1 MVDELKVSTM
11 SILSVSGLA
20 KSYGAQDVFWDVSAQ
35 IAHGDKIGLVGPNG
49 EGKTTL
55 LRIMAGLEEP
65 TAGTVHRARKLR
77 VGYLPQIVELDS
89 ERTVYDEMLTAFA
102 DLQAQQAEL
111 RRLEQAMA
119 NPVRREEAM
128 RRYDDLLT
136 RFEMAGGY
144 TYEAQIRQVLA
155 GLGFSAE
162 EWNLPLGQLSG
173 GQKTRALLA
182 RLLLQAPD
190 LLLLDEPTN
199 HLDLAALEWLEDY
212 LNQWPDSLLV
222 VAHDRR
228 FLDKVVGRIWD
239 LGFGR
244 LEGYA
249 GNYSHY
255 AALRAERL
263 ARRRVEY
270 EAQQAHIAKTEA
282 FIRRYKAGQRSKE
295 ARGRQKRLDRLER
308 VERPREAQAMRLRLD
323 TKLRSGD
330 LVLTTEGLAVGYKSG
345 HPLFT
350 CPKLILRQGQ
360 RAALIGPNGSGK
372 TTFLRTVLG
381 QMLPLAGEIRLGAS
395 LKIGY
400 LPQTHETLNL
410 EHTVLDEILEVK
422 NLPLEKARTF
432 LGRFLFSGDEVFKQ
446 MGDLSG
452 GERSRVALAKLTL
465 QEPNFLLL
473 DEPTTHFDLP
483 SQEVLQD
490 VLETFQGTILLVSH
504 DRYLIDALAT
514 QVWALENGRLC
525 VYRGD
530 YGEYLVQWEA
540 ENQRAAEEVSRERT
554 QAQKRQE
561 DQDRIRQRQA
571 QQRARLTAQLEEEIA
586 ALEDHLA
593 KLGQELA
600 LASAAQALDRV
611 RVLGVEYEQ
620 VKAELDRRM
629 AEWAGGQT
637 A

>member
-1 MVDELKVSTM
+1 M
-11 SILSVSGLA
+11 SILTASGLA
-20 KSYGAQDVFWDVSAQ
+20 KSYGAQDVFWDVSVQ
-35 IAHGDKIGLVGPNG
+35 IARGDKIGLVGPNG

-55 LRIMAGLEEP
+55 LRILAGLEEP
-65 TAGTVHRARKLR
+65 TAGTVHRARGLQA
-77 VGYLPQIVELDS
+77 GYLPQIVDLDS
-89 ERTVYDEMLTAFA
+89 ERTVYAEMLTAFA
-102 DLQAQQAEL
+102 DLRAQQAEL
-111 RRLEQAMA
+111 RRLEEAMA
-119 NPVRREEAM
+119 DPARREEAM

-136 RFEMAGGY
+136 RFELAGGY
-144 TYEAQIRQVLA
+144 TYEARIRQVLA

-162 EWNLPLGQLSG
+162 EWDQPLGQLSG
-173 GQKTRALLA
+173 GQRTRALLA

-212 LNQWPDSLLV
+212 LRQWPGSLVV

-244 LEGYA
+244 LEKYV
-249 GNYSHY
+249 GNYSRY
-255 AALRAERL
+255 TELRAERM
-263 ARRRVEY
+263 ARRQAEY

-282 FIRRYKAGQRSKE
+282 FIQRYKAGQRSKE
-295 ARGRQKRLDRLER
+295 ARGRQKRLARLER
-308 VERPREAQAMRLRLD
+308 IERPREAQTIHLRLEAD
-323 TKLRSGD
+323 LRSGD
-330 LVLTTEGLAVGYKSG
+330 LVLMTKGLTVGYDPQ

-350 CPKLILRQGQ
+350 CPDLILRQGQ

-381 QMLPLAGEIRLGAS
+381 QVAPLAGEVRLGAS

-400 LPQTHETLNL
+400 LAQTHETLTL

-422 NLPLEKARTF
+422 NLPVEKARTF
-432 LGRFLFSGDEVFKQ
+432 LGRFLFHGDEVFKRI
-446 MGDLSG
+446 GDLSG

-473 DEPTTHFDLP
+473 DEPTTHLDLP

-490 VLETFQGTILLVSH
+490 VLVDFRGTILLVSH

-514 QVWALENGRLC
+514 QVWLLEDDRLR
-525 VYRGD
+525 VYPGD
-530 YGEYLVQWEA
+530 YGAYLAQREA
-540 ENQRAAEEVSRERT
+540 EGRQAVEGTAKK
-554 QAQKRQE
+554 QAQTQRRPENQE
-561 DQDRIRQRQA
+561 RARRREV
-571 QQRARLTAQLEEEIA
+571 QQRAQRMAQLEEEIA
-586 ALEDHLA
+586 VLEARLSEISR
-593 KLGQELA
+593 ELTI
-600 LASAAQALDRV
+600 ASSTRALDKV
-611 RVLGVEYEQ
+611 RALGVEYEQ
-620 VKAELDRRM
+620 VEAELNQRL
-629 AEWAGGQT
+629 AEWTEVHT

>member
-1 MVDELKVSTM
+1 M
-11 SILSVSGLA
+11 SILTASGLA
-20 KSYGAQDVFWDVSAQ
+20 KSYGAQDVFWDVSVQ
-35 IAHGDKIGLVGPNG
+35 IARGDKIGLVGPNG

-55 LRIMAGLEEP
+55 LRILAGLEEP
-65 TAGTVHRARKLR
+65 TAGTVHRARGLQ
-77 VGYLPQIVELDS
+77 VGYLPQIVDLDS
-89 ERTVYDEMLTAFA
+89 ERTVYAEMLTAFA
-102 DLQAQQAEL
+102 DLRAQQAEL
-111 RRLEQAMA
+111 RRLEEAMA
-119 NPVRREEAM
+119 DPARREEAM

-136 RFEMAGGY
+136 RFELAGGY
-144 TYEAQIRQVLA
+144 TYEARIRQVLA

-162 EWNLPLGQLSG
+162 EWDQPLGQLSG
-173 GQKTRALLA
+173 GQRTRALLA

-212 LNQWPDSLLV
+212 LRQWPGSLVV

-244 LEGYA
+244 LEKYV
-249 GNYSHY
+249 GNYSRY
-255 AALRAERL
+255 TELRAERM
-263 ARRRVEY
+263 ARRQAEY

-282 FIRRYKAGQRSKE
+282 FIQRYKAGQRSKE
-295 ARGRQKRLDRLER
+295 ARGRQKRLARLER
-308 VERPREAQAMRLRLD
+308 IERPREAQTIHLRLEAD
-323 TKLRSGD
+323 LRSGD
-330 LVLTTEGLAVGYKSG
+330 LVLMTKGLTVGYDPQ

-350 CPKLILRQGQ
+350 CPDLILRQGQ

-381 QMLPLAGEIRLGAS
+381 QVAPLAGEVRLGAS

-400 LPQTHETLNL
+400 LAQTHETLTL

-422 NLPLEKARTF
+422 NLPVEKARTF
-432 LGRFLFSGDEVFKQ
+432 LGRFLFHGDEVFKRI
-446 MGDLSG
+446 GDLSG

-473 DEPTTHFDLP
+473 DEPTTHLDLP

-490 VLETFQGTILLVSH
+490 VLVDFRGTILLVSH

-514 QVWALENGRLC
+514 QVWLLEDDRLR
-525 VYRGD
+525 VYPGD
-530 YGEYLVQWEA
+530 YGAYLAQREA
-540 ENQRAAEEVSRERT
+540 EGRQAVEGTAKK
-554 QAQKRQE
+554 QAQTQRRPENQE
-561 DQDRIRQRQA
+561 RARRREV
-571 QQRARLTAQLEEEIA
+571 QQRAQRMAQLEEEIA
-586 ALEDHLA
+586 VLEARLSEISR
-593 KLGQELA
+593 ELTI
-600 LASAAQALDRV
+600 ASSTRALDKV
-611 RVLGVEYEQ
+611 RALGVEYEQ
-620 VKAELDRRM
+620 VEAELNQRL
-629 AEWAGGQT
+629 AEWTEVHT